1 MDTKSVLYIVA
12 TPIGNLQDITLRA
25 IDILRNV
32 DVVICEERREG
43 TTLLKKLDIPIK
55 EVLLVNEH
63 NERQMQET
71 VLMKLAAGKNVAIIS
86 DCGTPVFAD
95 PGADIIAMVSQAGF
109 RIVPVPG
116 ASSLMTTLSILD
128 FQAEPFYYVG
138 FLPRDDAERSRTLLR
153 LRSMKVT
160 LVIMETPY
168 RLKRLLQDVSK
179 VFGDF
184 QRITLA
190 FDLTLPGERIY
201 RGSIK
206 EVFNQ
211 VGDKKGEFV
220 LVIHPPSK

>member
-1 MDTKSVLYIVA
+1 MDKTSVLYIVA

-25 IDILRNV
+25 LDVLRNV

-43 TTLLKKLDIPIK
+43 TTLLKKLDIPVK
-55 EVLLVNEH
+55 EILLVNEH
-63 NERQMQET
+63 NEKQMQEA
-71 VLMKLAAGKNVAIIS
+71 VLMKLAAGKAVAMIS

-95 PGADIIAMVSQAGF
+95 PGAEIIAIVSQAGF

-116 ASSLMTTLSILD
+116 PSSLITTLSILD

-138 FLPRDDAERSRTLLR
+138 FLPRDDGERTRTLLR
-153 LRSMKVT
+153 LKSLKVT
-160 LVIMETPY
+160 LIVMETPY
-168 RLKRLLQDVSK
+168 RLRRLLQDVSK
-179 VFGDF
+179 AFGDT

-190 FDLTLPGERIY
+190 FDLTLPGEKIY

-206 EVFNQ
+206 EVLNQ

-220 LVIHPPSK
+220 LVIHPPCR

>member
-63 NERQMQET
+63 NEIQMQEA
-71 VLMKLAAGKNVAIIS
+71 VLMRLATGKNVAMIS

-95 PGADIIAMVSQAGF
+95 PGADIIAMVSQAGY
-109 RIVPVPG
+109 RVVPVPG
-116 ASSLMTTLSILD
+116 PSSLMTTLSILD

-153 LRSMKVT
+153 LKSMKVT

-168 RLKRLLQDVSK
+168 RLRRVLQDISK
-179 VFGDF
+179 TFGDT

-190 FDLTLPGERIY
+190 FDLTLPGERIF

-206 EVFNQ
+206 EISNQ

-220 LVIHPPSK
+220 LVIHPPNR